1 MADFKILIITTG
13 GTIAQTHDAQGRT
26 IQGGSSN
33 PFQDCVD
40 GIIAQLN
47 ENTIEGGTYNIDKVD
62 IVQVFNKDSSNV
74 IPEDWIKIIDKIVD
88 EYDNYNA
95 FVVTHGTN
103 TLGYTSSALS
113 FALGRFGKPVVLT
126 GSQVSFGFPGSDA
139 QMNLEN
145 AIRIAA
151 YSREKLAGVMVV
163 FGSMII
169 SGTRV
174 KKTTEFD
181 YDAFKSFNSGT
192 LGRIGNS
199 VRFAPDTLS
208 SHMEFLGNLAKTKLE
223 LDIKKNFDTR
233 VASLTEYPGMDSSIF
248 KALIENSESDIKG
261 FILRATGAGDPNVAD
276 SDATFKNLREGF
288 EYLRDKEIPIVVTTQ
303 APDGIASMDINHP
316 GMLAYSLGAI
326 PAKDMSMESMTVKL
340 AWLLGKKIPYD
351 LMREQMTTPF
361 RGEIRRK

>member
-1 MADFKILIITTG
+1 MAEYKILLITTG

-26 IQGGSSN
+26 VLGNTSN
-33 PFQDCVD
+33 PFQECVD

-47 ENTIEGGTYNIDKVD
+47 ENNIEGGTYTIGKID
-62 IVQVFNKDSSNV
+62 IVQVFNKDSSN
-74 IPEDWIKIIDKIVD
+74 IISEDWITIIDKIVD

-113 FALGRFGKPVVLT
+113 FALGRLGKPVVMT

-151 YSREKLAGVMVV
+151 YSKEKLAGVLVV

-199 VRFAPDTLS
+199 VRFTPDTLS
-208 SHMEFLGNLAKTKLE
+208 MHMEFLGNLAKTKLE
-223 LDIKKNFDTR
+223 LDVKKKFDTHI
-233 VASLTEYPGMDSSIF
+233 ASLTEYPGMDSSIF
-248 KALIENSESDIKG
+248 KALVENSESDIRG

-276 SDATFKNLREGF
+276 ANAAFRNLREGF
-288 EYLRDKEIPIVVTTQ
+288 EYLRDREIPIVVTTQ
-303 APDGIASMDINHP
+303 APDGVASMDINSP

-326 PAKDMSMESMTVKL
+326 PARDMSMESMTVKL

-351 LMREQMTTPF
+351 LMREQMMQPF

>member
-1 MADFKILIITTG
+1 MTEFKVLLITTG

-26 IQGGSSN
+26 IQGDTSD
-33 PFQDCVD
+33 PFRMCVD
-40 GIIAQLN
+40 RIIAQLN
-47 ENTIEGGTYNIDKVD
+47 ENYMEGGTHIIATVD

-74 IPEDWIKIIDKIVD
+74 ISEDWVAIIDKVVD

-95 FVVTHGTN
+95 FVITHGTN

-113 FALGRFGKPVVLT
+113 FALGRLGKPVVMT

-151 YSREKLAGVMVV
+151 YSKEKLAGVMVV

-169 SGTRV
+169 SGTCV

-199 VRFAPDTLS
+199 IRFTPDTLS
-208 SHMEFLGNLAKTKLE
+208 SHMEFLGNLAKTKPE
-223 LDIKKNFDTR
+223 LDVKKKFDTR
-233 VASLTEYPGMDSSIF
+233 IASLTEYPGMDPSIF
-248 KALIENSESDIKG
+248 KALG
-261 FILRATGAGDPNVAD
+261 RVP
-276 SDATFKNLREGF
+276 
-288 EYLRDKEIPIVVTTQ
+288 TT
-303 APDGIASMDINHP
+303 
-316 GMLAYSLGAI
+316 
-326 PAKDMSMESMTVKL
+326 
-340 AWLLGKKIPYD
+340 
-351 LMREQMTTPF
+351 
-361 RGEIRRK
+361 